1 MTLCIFTTI
10 AINALKNQ
18 SNTTIRE
25 NGEPF
30 SPLVDKLLL
39 FSKCYDAMPH
49 KTACYAGFAFQH
61 QKHES
66 NSKKH
71 KIEQRTCH

>member
-1 MTLCIFTTI
+1 ML
-10 AINALKNQ
+10 
-18 SNTTIRE
+18 
-25 NGEPF
+25 EPF